1 MELYQFLFAL
11 IIIYYL
17 NFYYFFLLIFSFLM
31 LRHFYKKKIINYEID
46 DKNKKLVYYFK
57 FPIYMYDKLKSYKY
71 DNILFNSLGYIYKKI
86 NLFYNTVLDEIF
98 LMFSDLF
105 YDIMN
110 KNIKNNSNY
119 KFLCENILD
128 NMVCKLSDQNN
139 KISINND
146 SILDK
151 IKKINNS
158 KNEYDE
164 KLLNTNL
171 DKILED
177 EMDNF
182 FKNEKE
188 LKESLNNLAL
198 KFNSKKNL

>member
-1 MELYQFLFAL
+1 
-11 IIIYYL
+11 
-17 NFYYFFLLIFSFLM
+17 
-31 LRHFYKKKIINYEID
+31 
-46 DKNKKLVYYFK
+46 
-57 FPIYMYDKLKSYKY
+57 MYDKLKSYKY
-71 DNILFNSLGYIYKKI
+71 DNILFNSLSCIYKKI

-110 KNIKNNSNY
+110 ENIKNNSNY
-119 KFLCENILD
+119 KFLYENILD